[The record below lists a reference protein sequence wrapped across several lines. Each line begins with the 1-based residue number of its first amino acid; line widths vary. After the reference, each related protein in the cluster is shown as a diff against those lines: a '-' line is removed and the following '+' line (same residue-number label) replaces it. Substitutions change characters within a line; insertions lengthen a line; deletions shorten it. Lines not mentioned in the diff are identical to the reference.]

1 MNNND
6 AIDTLNDL
14 VETCKDGEYGFR
26 SCAEHVE
33 GTSLKQTLNRYA
45 DECRAAAAE
54 LQSLVVSMGGKAD
67 DSGTVTGA
75 MHRGW
80 VSVKGTLVGHSDVA
94 MLEEAERGEDA
105 ALSRYRD
112 ALKEEL
118 PGDVRAAVERQYAGV
133 KRNHDEVRS
142 LRNQARAD

>member
-118 PGDVRAAVERQYAGV
+118 PGDVRAVVERQYAGV